1 MSKTEAEDL
10 KAGVA
15 VLLRPSLS
23 APIILCPMCVSKCS
37 WWDPRLELCSEGAYT
52 SPGQDVGAAR
62 GSIMMAEAGGGG
74 LRGLPGAELVR
85 EAGGVVVD

>member
-37 WWDPRLELCSEGAYT
+37 WWDPRLELCSEGA
-52 SPGQDVGAAR
+52 
-62 GSIMMAEAGGGG
+62 
-74 LRGLPGAELVR
+74 
-85 EAGGVVVD
+85 